1 MQGIRIFLDEIATY
15 YSSGAYYNEIV
26 AARKEFAEKVGIL
39 AEGVDTDF
47 DRQADTFLDWFLFDR
62 KLSKQ
67 EIPPVKAYLYDNGAS
82 LEDSKKEVFAKF
94 ADNVHSIFEVLKAK
108 GSDVYLKDLLDGE
121 KYVVEDVEVN
131 QGFIKGDILETRLV
145 QLGDRMV
152 FGIAFNFHP
161 KEAESFIK
169 KQSKKLKNL
178 DEPHRIVFMHQLL
191 KMRNKVEQYSHIDI
205 KHIYCEEPL
214 L

>member
-1 MQGIRIFLDEIATY
+1 MQGIRAYLDEIATY
-15 YSSGAYYNEIV
+15 YSSGSYYNEIV
-26 AARKEFAEKVGIL
+26 TARKEFAEKVGIL
-39 AEGVDTDF
+39 ADGVDTDF

-67 EIPPVKAYLYDNGAS
+67 EIPPIKAYLYDRGHE
-82 LEDSKKEVFAKF
+82 LEDSKKEVFSKLTE
-94 ADNVHSIFEVLKAK
+94 NVHSIFEVLKAK

-121 KYVVEDVEVN
+121 KYIVEDVEVN

-152 FGIAFNFHP
+152 FSIAFNFHP

-178 DEPHRIVFMHQLL
+178 DEPHRIVFIQQLL